1 MAFAELEVPSGT
13 PDLPSFD
20 PLDDPSD
27 TKLRFIAGDSEVI
40 SEMSEEDEDPLLRRH
55 TYNSCKPLLQAFPSL
70 YQ

>member
-40 SEMSEEDEDPLLRRH
+40 WKCLRKTKTR
-55 TYNSCKPLLQAFPSL
+55 C
-70 YQ
+70 